1 MSWLSGPHPIS
12 AQYQVKIPTKLAQD
26 LHLRR
31 GDLYFWRR
39 SDDDP
44 AVLTLLPAEVVER
57 RYSAGE
63 QAEAARRPRG
73 STLDLDEPEST
84 NTVQLPSPP

>member
-1 MSWLSGPHPIS
+1 MAWLSGPHPIS
-12 AQYQVKIPTKLAQD
+12 AQYQVKVPTKLARD
-26 LHLRR
+26 LHLQP
-31 GDLYFWRR
+31 GDVYFWRR

-63 QAEAARRPRG
+63 QAETASRPRG
-73 STLDLDEPEST
+73 STLNLDEPDYTS
-84 NTVQLPSPP
+84 Q